1 MGDVAENAGERL
13 AARFAA
19 DRPHLSA
26 VAHRLLGS
34 AAEADD
40 ALQEAWLRARQ
51 ADIDAVENLTAW
63 LTTVVT
69 RVCLNLLRARRN
81 RREEFLDAGAD
92 AHAHD
97 RARERAHA
105 PGPAGPHE
113 AGDPVR
119 EALLADEVG
128 VALLVV
134 LDTLGPAERVAFV
147 LHDMFA
153 VPFDEI
159 APLIEK
165 TPAATRQLAA
175 RARRRV
181 RGRPSTPTADA
192 GRRHAAVEAFLA
204 ATRGGDFTALVA
216 LLDPD
221 VVLHADA
228 RVVPTPEPIT
238 LRGAEPVARGAMAA
252 MARARS
258 AGLAL
263 LDGRIGLVMTEHGR
277 LRLALA
283 FTFGTDGRMTRIVV
297 TADPVRLGATGIGVV
312 GGDAEGATERRRA
325 GGTDS
330 RRGESG
336 PTEQAVNGPGVRP
349 NDGLPSPS

>member
-1 MGDVAENAGERL
+1 MT
-13 AARFAA
+13 
-19 DRPHLSA
+19 A
-26 VAHRLLGS
+26 VAYRLLGS

-51 ADIDAVENLTAW
+51 ADIGAVENLTGW

-81 RREEFLDAGAD
+81 RREEFLDAHETPSGPGA
-92 AHAHD
+92 
-97 RARERAHA
+97 
-105 PGPAGPHE
+105 E
-113 AGDPVR
+113 AAAESGDPAR

-147 LHDMFA
+147 LHDLFA

-165 TPAATRQLAA
+165 TPAATRQLAS

-181 RGRPSTPTADA
+181 QGRPAAPAADA
-192 GRRHAAVEAFLA
+192 GRRRRAVEAFLA

-228 RVVPTPEPIT
+228 LAVPAPAPVTV
-238 LRGAEPVARGAMAA
+238 RGAETVARGAMAA
-252 MARARS
+252 TARARFT
-258 AGLAL
+258 GPAL
-263 LDGRIGLVMTEHGR
+263 LDGRFGLVMAPYGR
-277 LRLALA
+277 LRLFLV
-283 FTFGTDGRMTRIVV
+283 FTFGADARITRIEVV
-297 TADPVRLGATGIGVV
+297 AEPERLRGTEIAVLDTAP
-312 GGDAEGATERRRA
+312 
-325 GGTDS
+325 
-330 RRGESG
+330 
-336 PTEQAVNGPGVRP
+336 
-349 NDGLPSPS
+349 